1 MATSNAKMPAAHP
14 SSADLTPR
22 PWSLPTRIGF
32 RFVFCYL
39 LLLSFGMVG
48 IMREFVIVFS
58 THAIPTRGVLDP
70 LWLRVVPWVAVHLL
84 GLSMGAVST
93 VSSDSL
99 FDYVFVV
106 CEVLLAAGATLV
118 WSFLDR
124 RRTEYRVLLAW
135 LRRIVGLVLACML
148 FTYGTDKIFPIQF
161 GTLSLVRLS
170 RRVGDL
176 DPFNLL
182 WTFMAGS
189 TPYTIFSGAAE
200 ILAGV
205 LLLLPRCETVGA
217 LFSAAVMTNVFVLN
231 LAYDVPVKLISSHL
245 LLCAIFLAACES
257 QRLVPA
263 LLSGRAIAPRPP
275 VSLSCLAWLNRSLA
289 FLIPAAGFAFLAF
302 SCLMMSRYYRSLQA
316 RSAPS
321 PLYGIWAVD
330 EFQVRGNP
338 AGPLF
343 TPKLAAELDVH
354 RDEDRWQ
361 QLIIDTSSQS
371 AIRLGN
377 DVLDSIVVVVAPDG
391 KTVTLTDPGDA
402 AWKCDL
408 RVERPSANLLDL
420 DGRINGVEASVRLHR
435 LPKEK
440 LLLTN
445 SRFHWVRQE

>member
-1 MATSNAKMPAAHP
+1 MATSTANMATANPA
-14 SSADLTPR
+14 SADLTPR
-22 PWSLPTRIGF
+22 PWSLPTRVGF

-39 LLLSFGMVG
+39 LMLSFGMVG
-48 IMREFVIVFS
+48 IMREFVLLFG
-58 THAIPTRGVLDP
+58 THASPTRGLLDP

-84 GLSMGAVST
+84 GLRMGAVST
-93 VSSDSL
+93 DSSDTL

-106 CEVLLAAGATLV
+106 CQVLLAAGATLV
-118 WSFLDR
+118 WSLLDG

-189 TPYTIFSGAAE
+189 TLYTVFSGAAE

-257 QRLVPA
+257 RRLVPA
-263 LLSGRAIAPRPP
+263 LLSDLAISPRPP
-275 VSLSCLAWLNRSLA
+275 VSLSRRAWLNRSLA
-289 FLIPAAGFAFLAF
+289 FLLPAAGFAFLVF
-302 SCLMMSRYYRSLQA
+302 CCLLMSRYYRFHQA
-316 RSAPS
+316 RSASS

-330 EFQVRGNP
+330 EFQVKGNP
-338 AGPLF
+338 TSPLF

-354 RDEDRWQ
+354 PGQDRWQ
-361 QLIIDTSSQS
+361 QLIIDTSRES
-371 AIRLGN
+371 AILLGN
-377 DVLDSIVVVVAPDG
+377 GVLDSIVVTVSPDG
-391 KTVTLTDPGDA
+391 KTATLTDSSDA
-402 AWKCDL
+402 AWKCDF
-408 RVERPSANLLDL
+408 RVERPSADLLNL
-420 DGRINGVEASVRLHR
+420 DGRINGVEATVRVHR

-445 SRFHWVRQE
+445 ARFHWVRQD